1 MEYLKNFLLICLVL
15 FGVGCNLQLDDGEK
29 LYTLTTTTDE
39 LDPDDPMEEVGVDE
53 VYEEMNFDLIK
64 VEFSFVINWVR
75 VIKVDR
81 HGMTLEELGEYEVVE
96 NLVYVPED
104 VKMKGFYL
112 FELLDVNYDLIH
124 TVVSPGN
131 TLKHKKH
138 ATEFPQYILGEKDLA
153 ISDEVLRLVYDMGYP
168 LGASYKFVSKH
179 FHHPMNHTQD
189 HLYDDG
195 FSDPMYDDDFI
206 HDEMEGEGYDGMED
220 IYSDDEMHDEW
231 HFEESDELEQADA

>member
-15 FGVGCNLQLDDGEK
+15 IGVGCNLQLDDGEK

-39 LDPDDPMEEVGVDE
+39 LDPDDPMEEVGMDE

-64 VEFSFVINWVR
+64 VEFNFVINWVR

-81 HGMTLEELGEYEVVE
+81 HGMTLDELGEYEVIE

-104 VKMKGFYL
+104 VQMKGFYL
-112 FELLDVNYDLIH
+112 FELFDENYDLVH

-138 ATEFPQYILGEKDLA
+138 VVDVPQYVLGEKDLA

-168 LGASYKFVSKH
+168 LGASYHFVSKH
-179 FHHPMNHTQD
+179 FHHSRGHI
-189 HLYDDG
+189 
-195 FSDPMYDDDFI
+195 YDDDFI
-206 HDEMEGEGYDGMED
+206 HDEMEGEEYDDTLDD
-220 IYSDDEMHDEW
+220 IYQDDEMYDEGY
-231 HFEESDELEQADA
+231 FEEGDELEQSDV